1 MSTGPDRGPT
11 FPGAFRANL
20 DGMNVIN
27 VLGAA
32 VTVAA
37 ILLVVLLAVVP
48 TTLDR

>member
-1 MSTGPDRGPT
+1 
-11 FPGAFRANL
+11 
-20 DGMNVIN
+20 MNVIN